1 MKECLFKIRI
11 TSRTRGFAGVKHTF
25 LGSETVT
32 SALNKERRSLM
43 STVNRQ
49 VLLAER
55 PVGFPKESDFNLVES
70 PIPTPGEGQI
80 LVRSIYLSVDPYMRG
95 RMNDVKSYAAPVPI
109 GGVMGGGVVARVVR
123 SNNSS
128 FKEGDI
134 AEGTFGWQDY
144 AVSDGQGVR
153 KIDPALAPISTA
165 LGVLGMPGLT
175 AYFGLLEICNPQAG
189 ETVVVSGAAGAVG
202 SLVGQIAKIKGCRV
216 VGIAGADDKIAYL
229 TDELG
234 FDGAF
239 NYKTVSDYHGKL
251 KELCPKGIDVYFDN
265 VGGEITDAVFRL
277 INTKARISICG
288 QISQY
293 NLEKPEMGPRLI
305 LTSLLVRQARAE
317 GFLVFQFA
325 DRYPQGIKQMAHWLS
340 EGKLKYKEDI
350 EEGIENTP
358 RAFIAMLKGRNT
370 GKQLVKVSEPRV

>member
-1 MKECLFKIRI
+1 
-11 TSRTRGFAGVKHTF
+11 
-25 LGSETVT
+25 
-32 SALNKERRSLM
+32 M
-43 STVNRQ
+43 STMNRQ
-49 VLLAER
+49 ILLAAR

-70 PIPTPGEGQI
+70 AVPTPADSQI

-109 GGVMGGGVVARVVR
+109 GGVMGGGAVAEVIQ
-123 SNNSS
+123 SNNPA
-128 FKEGDI
+128 FNEGDI
-134 AEGTFGWQDY
+134 VEGMFGWQDY

-153 KIDPALAPISTA
+153 KIDPEIAPISTA

-175 AYFGLLEICNPQAG
+175 AYFGLLEIGNPQPG

-202 SLVGQIAKIKGCRV
+202 SLVGQIAKIKGCRA

-239 NYKTVSDYHGKL
+239 NYKTVTDYYAKL

-293 NLEKPEMGPRLI
+293 NLEQPEMGPRLI

-317 GFLVFQFA
+317 GFLVFQFI
-325 DRYPQGIKQMAHWLS
+325 DKYPRGITQMAQWLS

-350 EEGIENTP
+350 EEGLENTP

-370 GKQLVKVSEPRV
+370 GKQLVRIA